1 MSMTLVQYLCGLLS
15 EECNE
20 LAQRASKM
28 SRFGWDEVQSKQL
41 LNNFER
47 LRLEKVDLLVVY
59 DFLLSATG
67 QSDNDKFSINIK
79 EHKAKQ
85 KKIIEFTKL
94 SVECGQIGMNVL
106 DELIE
111 ISLFAQ

>member
-1 MSMTLVQYLCGLLS
+1 
-15 EECNE
+15 
-20 LAQRASKM
+20 M
-28 SRFGWDEVQSKQL
+28 SRFGWDEVQPKQR

-67 QSDNDKFSINIK
+67 QPDKDEFFINLK

-85 KKIIEFTKL
+85 QKIIEFTKL
-94 SVECGQIGMNVL
+94 SVECGQIGKNVL

-111 ISLFAQ
+111 ISLFAK

>member
-1 MSMTLVQYLCGLLS
+1 MTLVQYLCGLLS

-28 SRFGWDEVQSKQL
+28 SRFGHDEVQPNQP

-59 DFLLSATG
+59 DLLLSATG
-67 QSDNDKFSINIK
+67 KSDKDQFFIDSK

-85 KKIIEFTKL
+85 SKIIEFTKL
-94 SVECGQIGMNVL
+94 SVECGQVDQSVL
-106 DELIE
+106 NQLIE
-111 ISLFAQ
+111 ISLFGQ